1 MSSTDSAAVGG
12 SGNFARLSNVDTR
25 MRTRLQK
32 WGNSLAI
39 RIPQPFAKETRLEE
53 NSPVDVSLRDG
64 TLVIAPVKEPAFT
77 LEELIAGITKRNR
90 HDEVVTGDPS
100 GNEAW

>member
-1 MSSTDSAAVGG
+1 MRPVRGFP
-12 SGNFARLSNVDTR
+12 SGNFARLANVDTC
-25 MRTRLQK
+25 MRARLRK

-39 RIPQPFAKETRLEE
+39 RIPQPFAKETNLEE
-53 NSPVDVSLRDG
+53 NSPVEISLRNG
-64 TLVIAPVKEPAFT
+64 TVVIAPVEQPAFE
-77 LEELIAGITKRNR
+77 LEDLIAGITKGNR